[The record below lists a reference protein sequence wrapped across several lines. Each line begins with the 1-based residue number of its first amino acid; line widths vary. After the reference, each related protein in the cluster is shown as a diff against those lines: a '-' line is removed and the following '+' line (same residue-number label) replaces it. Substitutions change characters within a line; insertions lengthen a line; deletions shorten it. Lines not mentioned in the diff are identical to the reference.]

1 MIFFHFVIES
11 YLILKKVFIILGS
24 PISPD
29 TTNGKLMEPLT
40 STPVNDV
47 AGKFKRIK
55 AKSGEGGTSRA
66 YRSLRSNT
74 CENLTAITQEHS
86 RTTRFRYNHQATA
99 SDPVIEPTK
108 LDEAAMLSPR
118 SPAAGG
124 FFRGGEFRASTNSSL
139 LTRSDTTTSILS
151 RSESNSSLLRRET
164 SSSLFRSD
172 SPSGGSSSS
181 GLTKND
187 ITNYILNNTDSVT
200 TDTTLPSPLFRTESR
215 SSIRSSDTSA
225 TVMRSSQSSPK
236 PNPDYGSTPPTS
248 LGSDKGPLSPTST
261 NSNNN
266 NVSKTS
272 SHSKIS
278 TTTSPHSTSELPVR
292 GVPDGCGLDSPTSS
306 PSNTSSKLS
315 TSTIPIPSALD
326 LLNLKKGWLMKFG
339 ITKDWQ
345 KHWFVLQVTF

>member
-1 MIFFHFVIES
+1 
-11 YLILKKVFIILGS
+11 
-24 PISPD
+24 
-29 TTNGKLMEPLT
+29 MEPLT
-40 STPVNDV
+40 STPINDV
-47 AGKFKRIK
+47 TGKFKRIK
-55 AKSGEGGTSRA
+55 TKSGEGGTSRA

-108 LDEAAMLSPR
+108 DEAAMLSPR

-139 LTRSDTTTSILS
+139 LARSDTTTSILS

-172 SPSGGSSSS
+172 SPNSSNS

-187 ITNYILNNTDSVT
+187 ITNYILNNSNSVT
-200 TDTTLPSPLFRTESR
+200 TDTLPSPLFRSESR
-215 SSIRSSDTSA
+215 SSVRSNDTSA
-225 TVMRSSQSSPK
+225 TVLRSSQSSPK
-236 PNPDYGSTPPTS
+236 PSQEYGSSPPTS
-248 LGSDKGPLSPTST
+248 LGSEKGPLSPTST
-261 NSNNN
+261 KTSNN
-266 NVSKTS
+266 NVSKT

-278 TTTSPHSTSELPVR
+278 TTTSPHSTSDLPVR
-292 GVPDGCGLDSPTSS
+292 GVPDGCGLESPTSS
-306 PSNTSSKLS
+306 PPTTSSKLS

-345 KHWFVLQVTF
+345 KHWFVLQVTITFLDAELLCN